1 MIQAMCDA
9 CTVCAEGEPATW
21 GLRLWGTE
29 CSTCSRCGAWTG
41 NTMKAAGV
49 RHVRDP
55 PLRVVVPECSWPPT
69 SMGKFAHAAPPC
81 QVSKKAPARQFF
93 WGIWPML
100 PSPASRCQL
109 NGVLGLHLAED
120 TTLSLR
126 DVCFLVLIWLVRCV
140 PGSSGARPQGAPPT
154 QPGPPPLRSA
164 AGGAGVLRSAG
175 RGLGSGHSR
184 PWLPTAPC

>member
-1 MIQAMCDA
+1 MSEIH
-9 CTVCAEGEPATW
+9 
-21 GLRLWGTE
+21 
-29 CSTCSRCGAWTG
+29 RC
-41 NTMKAAGV
+41 MLLCQDAAGLLLAIGEV
-49 RHVRDP
+49 CPGGRR
-55 PLRVVVPECSWPPT
+55 
-69 SMGKFAHAAPPC
+69 
-81 QVSKKAPARQFF
+81 ARSAGGPFCEAVF
-93 WGIWPML
+93 WGIWPIL

-154 QPGPPPLRSA
+154 QPGPQPLRSA
-164 AGGAGVLRSAG
+164 VGGAGVLRSAG